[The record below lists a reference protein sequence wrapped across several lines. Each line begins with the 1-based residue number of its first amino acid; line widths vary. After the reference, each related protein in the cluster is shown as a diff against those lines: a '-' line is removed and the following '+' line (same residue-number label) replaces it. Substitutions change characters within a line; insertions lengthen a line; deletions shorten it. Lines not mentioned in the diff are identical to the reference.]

1 MAHSVRRAAVD
12 LVTAVTGEGRL
23 LSEVMPGVLDPLPPN
38 ERAAA
43 QRLAVGALRW
53 AGRSDQI
60 LGPYVRNRPEPRV
73 HAMLRIAVWE
83 LCADGGAAHGVV
95 NEAVTLMRQ
104 DKATQS
110 KAGMVNAVLRNVV
123 RAEVD
128 WDAHRVPELPKWL
141 RKPLIAA
148 YGKPAVVAMEAV
160 QAGDP
165 PVDLT
170 LAPSAPDDLVA
181 ELGGERLPTGSVR
194 LRDPG
199 QISALPGYEAGHWWV
214 QDAAAALP
222 ARILGVQAGERVLD
236 LCAAPGG
243 KTLQL
248 AAAGADVW
256 AVDISEARM
265 ARVVDNLSRCGLAA
279 KTVVADALTWTPEA
293 PFDAILLDAP
303 CSATGTI
310 RRHPDL
316 PHAKTGAETET
327 LLPLQAAL
335 LDRAVDHLKPGG
347 RLVYCTCSLL
357 PEEGEAQIEAA
368 LSRHP
373 ALSVDASA
381 LSVPGVD
388 PAWVGPNGMRI
399 RPDYWAEIGG
409 VDGFY
414 ISALRKIA

>member
-1 MAHSVRRAAVD
+1 MAHSVRRAALD
-12 LVTAVTGEGRL
+12 LVTAVTGDGRL
-23 LSEVMPGVLDPLPPN
+23 LSEVLGTVLDPLPPN

-43 QRLAVGALRW
+43 QRLATGALRW

-60 LGPYVRNRPEPRV
+60 LGPYLRNRPEPRV
-73 HAMLRIAVWE
+73 HAMLRIGVWE
-83 LCADGGAAHGVV
+83 ICGEGAAAHGVV
-95 NEAVTLMRQ
+95 NEAVSIMRA

-123 RAEVD
+123 RGEVD
-128 WDAHRVPELPKWL
+128 WDAHRVPEMPKWL

-160 QAGDP
+160 QAEDP

-170 LAPSAPDDLVA
+170 MAPSAPEGLA
-181 ELGGERLPTGSVR
+181 EELGGEVLPTGSVR

-265 ARVVDNLSRCGLAA
+265 GRVVDNLTRCGLKAE
-279 KTVVADALTWTPEA
+279 TVVADALTWDPDA

-316 PHAKTGAETET
+316 PHAKTGAEIET
-327 LLPLQAAL
+327 LLPLQSDL
-335 LDRAVDHLKPGG
+335 VDRAVASLKPGG
-347 RLVYCTCSLL
+347 RLVFCTCSLF
-357 PEEGEAQIEAA
+357 PEEGEEQVAAA
-368 LSRHP
+368 LARHDSLEVDTG
-373 ALSVDASA
+373 ALG
-381 LSVPGVD
+381 VPGVEPD
-388 PAWVGPNGMRI
+388 WIGPHGLRI
-399 RPDYWAEIGG
+399 RPDFWAERGG